1 MLHIFQ
7 TQVVF
12 ISRYLGSCGLTGR
25 FMYVSYEYNRRY
37 STSTLVTCLLRSL
50 PTSRTFVDPDP
61 WVQ

>member
-12 ISRYLGSCGLTGR
+12 ISRYLGSCGLTER

-37 STSTLVTCLLRSL
+37 STLTLVTCLLQSL